1 MEKDFLKL
9 PLSTQMAIVSFGIG
23 SLLFV
28 LYFPFRESEN
38 LIKIGIIYIVIAF
51 ITNGLMLIKLIYDW
65 FVLPIERSNIIK
77 QILIL
82 LINVPISFF
91 YFVVILYSVLSNQ
104 PF

>member
-38 LIKIGIIYIVIAF
+38 LIKIGIIYIVIDF

>member
-9 PLSTQMAIVSFGIG
+9 PLSTQMAIISFGIG

-28 LYFPFRESEN
+28 LYFPFKESDN
-38 LIKIGIIYIVIAF
+38 LIKIGIIYVVIALVA
-51 ITNGLMLIKLIYDW
+51 NGLMLIKLIYDC
-65 FVLPIERSNIIK
+65 FVLPVERLNIIK

-91 YFVVILYSVLSNQ
+91 YFIVILYTVLSNQ